1 MDMDLDRLV
10 EQVLAAWNVEDPE
23 ERRRLV
29 EATYSEDIEISS
41 PYGES
46 RGIPAQLESIAQV
59 RAQFPRLRCT
69 GKVLS
74 QHHGWVMD
82 SWTTDFGGVRPPLH
96 GIDVSLLDSEGRI
109 LKVISFSPVP
119 SPE

>member
-1 MDMDLDRLV
+1 MEMDLDRLV

-29 EATYSEDIEISS
+29 EATYNEAVEVSS

-59 RAQFPRLRCT
+59 RAQFPQLRCT
-69 GKVLS
+69 GKVLA

-82 SWTTDFGGVRPPLH
+82 SWTTDFGASRPPLH
-96 GIDVSLLDSEGRI
+96 GIDVSFVNPEGRI
-109 LKVISFSPVP
+109 VKVISFSPVP
-119 SPE
+119 PP

>member
-1 MDMDLDRLV
+1 MDPHRLV
-10 EQVLAAWNVEDPE
+10 EQVKASWNVEDPE

-29 EATYSEDIEISS
+29 EATYNEAVEVSS

-46 RGIPAQLESIAQV
+46 RGIAAQLKNIAEV

-82 SWTTDFGGVRPPLH
+82 AWTTDFGGDRPPLH
-96 GIDVSLLDSEGRI
+96 GIDVSLLDSTGRI

-119 SPE
+119 PP